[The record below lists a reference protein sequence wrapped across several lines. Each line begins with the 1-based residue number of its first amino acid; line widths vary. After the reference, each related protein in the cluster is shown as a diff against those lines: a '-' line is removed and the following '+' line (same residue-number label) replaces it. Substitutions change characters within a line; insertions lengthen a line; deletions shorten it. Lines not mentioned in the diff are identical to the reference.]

1 LPLAMSSKKQKKG
14 GGKKPHFLLLFLISC
29 LCALLVG
36 VQVVGYYGVQN
47 FCDTVAG
54 MFQTLAAADAASSN
68 QFQEREQIALSSET
82 VPLVSAEQPVAVQPT
97 VPAAASSEAVHPVE
111 QQPAAL
117 EVVPAPK
124 QQPPGSVIRGV
135 PEAGKRLALTFD
147 DGPSPQYTPAYL
159 EVLREHGVRA
169 TFFMVGRQVKSSPEL
184 AAMIA
189 ADGHD
194 IGNHTFDHP
203 NLRRV
208 SNDTIQQQ
216 IQGTNDLLEQATG
229 QQIRYFRPPGGNT
242 NQNVTDIAAGK
253 GLRVIMWNID
263 PRDWER
269 GKTSDQIV
277 NHILNNLQPGGI
289 VVMHERKPQTLAAL
303 PVLINRLRE
312 QGWELVTVTELL
324 SPPA

>member
-1 LPLAMSSKKQKKG
+1 MPVLM
-14 GGKKPHFLLLFLISC
+14 FF

-36 VQVVGYYGVQN
+36 VQVLGYYGVQKL
-47 FCDTVAG
+47 DTTAVKRH
-54 MFQTLAAADAASSN
+54 TKPVAASAAPVNPQS
-68 QFQEREQIALSSET
+68 EVEQ
-82 VPLVSAEQPVAVQPT
+82 
-97 VPAAASSEAVHPVE
+97 AAPSEAVSPVE
-111 QQPAAL
+111 QQQQAAP
-117 EVVPAPK
+117 VAAPAPK
-124 QQPPGSVIRGV
+124 QQPAGSVVRGV
-135 PEAGKRLALTFD
+135 PGAGKRLALTFD

-216 IQGTNDLLEQATG
+216 IQSTNELLEQATG
-229 QQIRYFRPPGGNT
+229 QQVRYFRPPGGNT
-242 NQNVTDIAAGK
+242 NQNVTAVAAGK
-253 GLRVIMWNID
+253 GLDVIMWNID

-269 GKTSDQIV
+269 SKTPDQIV
-277 NHILNNLQPGGI
+277 THILNNLQPGGI
-289 VVMHERKPQTLAAL
+289 VVMHEGKPQTLAAL
-303 PVLINRLRE
+303 PVLINKLRE

-324 SPPA
+324 AGGGTAGQVESPQPLAPDQDLSETVLIDPGLEQI